1 MIGIDVGGSHIK
13 AVRLVGESVRDR
25 RQIERSEIGWLEQ
38 TVDLI
43 KGFDPEGPVGVG
55 LAGLVNHR
63 TGRLIWA
70 PHIPSVDVE
79 VASELSRL
87 LGRVVAVDNDAN
99 CAALAESR
107 LGPGMGADT
116 VLVIMV
122 GTGIGM
128 GLVVGSQVFRGRG
141 LAGEAGHMT
150 MVPDGL
156 RCACGGRGCWETVV
170 SGWRL
175 AQQWGADRPRVTASI
190 IASAARSGDT
200 RAHAILEEAGRWLG
214 RGLANLIALL
224 DPDVVIVGGGVIAG
238 AGEEILAPARSEIG
252 YVLEGADYRETT
264 PVLAGRFG
272 TWAGAVGAALMS
284 AATTSDDLS

>member
-13 AVRLVGESVRDR
+13 AVRLEGAEVLDR
-25 RQIERSEIGWLEQ
+25 RQIERAEHGWLGQ
-38 TVDLI
+38 IVDLI
-43 KGFDPEGPVGVG
+43 KTFDPEEPVGVG
-55 LAGLVNHR
+55 LAGLVDHR
-63 TGRLIWA
+63 SGRLIWA

-79 VASELSRL
+79 VASDLGRL
-87 LGRVVAVDNDAN
+87 LDRVVAVDNDAN

-107 LGPGMGADT
+107 LGPGGGAET

-150 MVPDGL
+150 MVPNGL
-156 RCACGGRGCWETVV
+156 GCPCGRRGCWETVV

-175 AQQWGADRPRVTASI
+175 AQQWGADRPRATASTL
-190 IASAARSGDT
+190 ASAARSGDR
-200 RAHAILEEAGRWLG
+200 RAHAILEDAGRWLG

-224 DPDVVIVGGGVIAG
+224 DPDVVVVGGGVIAG

-252 YVLEGADYRETT
+252 YVLEGSDHRETT
-264 PVLAGRFG
+264 PILAGEFG
-272 TWAGAVGAALMS
+272 MWAGAVGAALLA
-284 AATTSDDLS
+284 AATPSDDLS